1 MNDGQGPRAMELRQT
16 SAAGR
21 WQTLA
26 IAYAVLIVWTGARAL
41 LAPVNHDES
50 QYVAGAVLAP
60 AHLIFRDFLSLQPPL
75 HAWVM
80 APVAM
85 LGGTTLVALRL
96 ADAALAVGAL
106 ALLHAALTAAG
117 VSRRFAIAMLFLA
130 AACQPFQFAASVVRN
145 DILPMALLCGALAA
159 GLVGC
164 RRVDWRCWA
173 LAGLLLGLAGSTKLS
188 YGPPLVITGLFLCW
202 QVMRGRIVVA
212 AIPAFAIGGAV
223 GLLPLLAG
231 FFAQPQAFL
240 YGTLEFGAEAPFDWY
255 RANGLEHRLGLIG
268 KLLDLLRYAALGP
281 MLVALL
287 TLILFAFDRRSTD
300 AGDPRRT
307 WLYWMLA
314 AGLIA
319 AALPTPTQRQ
329 YLLPVLPPVFVLL
342 GLAMEAR
349 WQSRTRVGRAVLTL
363 LGLSFASGL
372 VADGV
377 ILARGQPT
385 AVDVDRHARWMGGA
399 LAGND
404 GAIFTLSPEHAI
416 ASGRPIDPLSA
427 TGPFVLRSGTT
438 IDRAR
443 AIALAVPTPE
453 TLPVL
458 LDRCPPAAI
467 LTGYE
472 RGSRRFR
479 IAPDEIVIRYAQAR
493 GYRPLPV
500 PDGEGTLFLRPGR
513 APIRC

>member
-1 MNDGQGPRAMELRQT
+1 MEMKQA
-16 SAAGR
+16 SAAGK
-21 WQTLA
+21 WPVLA
-26 IAYAVLIVWTGARAL
+26 IAYAILIVWIGLRAL
-41 LAPVNHDES
+41 VAPVNHDES
-50 QYVAGAVLAP
+50 QYVAAAVLASE
-60 AHLIFRDFLSLQPPL
+60 HLIFRDFLSLQPPL
-75 HAWVM
+75 HAWLM
-80 APVAM
+80 APVAIP
-85 LGGTTLVALRL
+85 GGTTLVALRL
-96 ADAALAVGAL
+96 ADAALGVGAL
-106 ALLHAALTAAG
+106 ALLHAGLTAAG

-145 DILPMALLCGALAA
+145 DILPMALLAGALAA

-164 RRVDWRCWA
+164 RRPDWRWWT

-188 YGPPLVITGLFLCW
+188 YGPPLAIAGLFLCW
-202 QVMRGRIVVA
+202 QAVRGRIA
-212 AIPAFAIGGAV
+212 FAIILAFAIGGVV

-231 FFAQPQAFL
+231 FLAQPQVFV

-255 RANGLEHRLGLIG
+255 RANGLNHRLGLAG
-268 KLLDLLRYAALGP
+268 KLLDMIRYAALGP
-281 MLVALL
+281 MLVAFLA
-287 TLILFAFDRRSTD
+287 LILFAFDGHRAEATDLRRS
-300 AGDPRRT
+300 

-319 AALPTPTQRQ
+319 AALPTPMQRQ
-329 YLLPVLPPVFVLL
+329 YLLPMLPPLFVLL
-342 GLAMEAR
+342 GLAIEMR
-349 WQSRTRVGRAVLTL
+349 RQSRTKGRQTVVAL

-372 VADGV
+372 VADGI
-377 ILARGQPT
+377 ILARGRPSPI
-385 AVDVDRHARWMGGA
+385 DIDRNARWMGKM
-399 LAGND
+399 LAGAD

-443 AIALAVPTPE
+443 ALVFAVPTPE
-453 TLPVL
+453 TLPLL

-479 IAPDEIVIRYAQAR
+479 IAPDEIVVRYALSR
-493 GYRPLPV
+493 GYHPLAV
-500 PDGEGTLFLRPGR
+500 PDGEGALYVRTQLP
-513 APIRC
+513 PVRC

>member
-1 MNDGQGPRAMELRQT
+1 MELKQA
-16 SAAGR
+16 SSAGR
-21 WQTLA
+21 WPGLV
-26 IAYAVLIVWTGARAL
+26 IAYAILVLWIGVRAL
-41 LAPVNHDES
+41 VAPVNHDES
-50 QYVAGAVLAP
+50 QYVAAAVLAP
-60 AHLIFRDFLSLQPPL
+60 DHLIFRDFLSLQPPL
-75 HAWVM
+75 HAWIM
-80 APVAM
+80 APLAM
-85 LGGTTLVALRL
+85 PGGTTLVALRL

-159 GLVGC
+159 GLIAC
-164 RRVDWRCWA
+164 RRADWRCWA

-188 YGPPLVITGLFLCW
+188 YGPPLVIAGLFLCW
-202 QVMRGRIVVA
+202 QTLRGRMTVA
-212 AIPAFAIGGAV
+212 PIPAFAIGCCV

-231 FFAQPQAFL
+231 YLAEPQAFL

-255 RANGLEHRLGLIG
+255 RANGLDHRLGLTG

-287 TLILFAFDRRSTD
+287 ALILFAFDGCRSD
-300 AGDPRRT
+300 ARDPRRS
-307 WLYWMLA
+307 WLWWMLA

-329 YLLPVLPPVFVLL
+329 YLLPVLPPLFVLL
-342 GLAMEAR
+342 GLAIEAR
-349 WQSRTRVGRAVLTL
+349 WQSRTRLRRTVLAL

-372 VADGV
+372 VADGI
-377 ILARGQPT
+377 ILARSQPT
-385 AVDVDRHARWMGGA
+385 AITVDRHARWMGEQ
-399 LAGND
+399 LAGSD
-404 GAIFTLSPEHAI
+404 GTIFTLSPAHAI
-416 ASGRPIDPLSA
+416 ASARPLDPLSA

-438 IDRAR
+438 IDHAR
-443 AIALAVPTPE
+443 ALALTVPTQE
-453 TLPVL
+453 TLPLL

-479 IAPDEIVIRYAQAR
+479 IAPDEIVIRYARAR

-500 PDGEGTLFLRPGR
+500 PDGEGTLFVRAGPG
-513 APIRC
+513 PIRC

>member
-1 MNDGQGPRAMELRQT
+1 MEMKQAST
-16 SAAGR
+16 AGT
-21 WQTLA
+21 WPVLA
-26 IAYAVLIVWTGARAL
+26 IAYAILIVWIGVRAL
-41 LAPVNHDES
+41 VAPVNHDES
-50 QYVAGAVLAP
+50 QYVAAAVLAP
-60 AHLIFRDFLSLQPPL
+60 THLIFRDFLSLQPPL
-75 HAWVM
+75 HSWIM
-80 APVAM
+80 APVVI
-85 LGGTTLVALRL
+85 LGGTSLVALRL
-96 ADAALAVGAL
+96 ADAALAIAAL

-117 VSRRFAIAMLFLA
+117 VSRCFAIATLFLA

-159 GLVGC
+159 GLTAC
-164 RRVDWRCWA
+164 RRADWRRWA

-188 YGPPLVITGLFLCW
+188 YGPPLVVAGLFLCW
-202 QVMRGRIVVA
+202 QALRGRMSAA
-212 AIPAFAIGGAV
+212 AIPAFAIGGAI
-223 GLLPLLAG
+223 GLSPLLAG
-231 FFAQPQAFL
+231 FLAQPEAFL

-255 RANGLEHRLGLIG
+255 RANGLDHRLGPIG

-287 TLILFAFDRRSTD
+287 ALILFAFDRRRSD
-300 AGDPRRT
+300 AGDPRRS
-307 WLYWMLA
+307 WLCWMLA

-329 YLLPVLPPVFVLL
+329 YLLPVLPPLFVLL
-342 GLAMEAR
+342 GLAIEAR
-349 WQSRTRVGRAVLTL
+349 WQSRPRIRQTVLIL
-363 LGLSFASGL
+363 LGLSFGSGL

-385 AVDVDRHARWMGGA
+385 AIAIDRHARWIGKT

-404 GAIFTLSPEHAI
+404 GTLFTLSPEHAI

-443 AIALAVPTPE
+443 AMALSVPTPE
-453 TLPVL
+453 TLPLL

-479 IAPDEIVIRYAQAR
+479 IAPDEIVDRYARAR

-500 PDGEGTLFLRPGR
+500 PDGQGTLFVRAGPRPV
-513 APIRC
+513 RC